1 MCERIKELHLT
12 FSTLTLTIF
21 DFSMRKRKRDVKP
34 ITDPSQEGIAAQQSG
49 LKKEN
54 SFESGSHSA

>member
-1 MCERIKELHLT
+1 M
-12 FSTLTLTIF
+12 LTLTIF
-21 DFSMRKRKRDVKP
+21 DFSIRKRKRDVKP

-54 SFESGSHSA
+54 SFESGSQSA

>member
-1 MCERIKELHLT
+1 M
-12 FSTLTLTIF
+12 LTLTIF
-21 DFSMRKRKRDVKP
+21 DFSIRKRKRDVKP

>member
-1 MCERIKELHLT
+1 MVFQTQKKHYQFNHSNLQT
-12 FSTLTLTIF
+12 
-21 DFSMRKRKRDVKP
+21 KRKRDVKP